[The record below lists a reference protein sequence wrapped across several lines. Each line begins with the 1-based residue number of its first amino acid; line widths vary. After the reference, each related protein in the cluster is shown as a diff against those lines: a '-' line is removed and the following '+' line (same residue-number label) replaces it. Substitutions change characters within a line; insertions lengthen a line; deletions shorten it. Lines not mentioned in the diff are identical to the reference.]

1 MSVSM
6 TTSQVAVI
14 LGVRPETVRQ
24 YVEDGKLL
32 ASKDSR
38 FGRLQVSAA
47 SLAQFIRE
55 QQLLGKTLYTSNEIT
70 TAVLE
75 KASRTIVFVIVD
87 AACGDE
93 DVDFDQKALFELAW
107 SILFTRFIPEWD
119 GVGKKYRRIVLH
131 AVEGTRGNQLFAGL
145 ELAFQLYDLRVKE
158 LEKILA

>member
-6 TTSQVAVI
+6 TTSQVAVV
-14 LGVRPETVRQ
+14 LGVRSETIRR

-32 ASKDSR
+32 ASKDPMS
-38 FGRLQVSAA
+38 GRLQVSAA
-47 SLAQFIRE
+47 SLAQFICE

-75 KASRTIVFVIVD
+75 KASRTLVFIIVD
-87 AACGDE
+87 AACE
-93 DVDFDQKALFELAW
+93 ESFDFDQKALFELAW
-107 SILFTRFIPEWD
+107 SILSTRFIPEWD

-158 LEKILA
+158 QERVLA